1 MLDIMLGA
9 GIEPALVNP
18 STLIPEPWQ
27 ASSEKLTGLGVNAMV
42 VDPALVPTVHVLFL
56 FCHLLATAHAAADN
70 AASATPLE
78 PSTALSTAT
87 VPPVPNTPGKS
98 HLTGYCFIKDYIST

>member
-9 GIEPALVNP
+9 GIEPALVKP

-27 ASSEKLTGLGVNAMV
+27 ASSEKLTRLGGGAMV

-56 FCHLLATAHAAADN
+56 
-70 AASATPLE
+70 
-78 PSTALSTAT
+78 
-87 VPPVPNTPGKS
+87 
-98 HLTGYCFIKDYIST
+98 